1 MAQSQYRTFISAVK
15 ICDLCIMV
23 ICFFLAAYAVSFG
36 IGTVTFGQ
44 FLSMRI
50 KVQNFI
56 IFLCLLSVWHVVL
69 SSFGLY
75 RPKYVIRL
83 RAAMGSIIKAV
94 SLGTLLVALAGI
106 LFRIKLVTPFFI
118 LTFWVSCAALT
129 VACRGILH
137 RAARWAGTQAIGACC
152 QLIIGTGKEAHEY
165 AQKIANT
172 AGTGYRIIGYVSEA
186 HETERPPFIEGIHIV
201 ADLSE
206 LPSFLRRA
214 VVDEVVICLAP
225 GRSYENILEVI
236 SLCERHGI
244 AVRIAADPLGRR
256 LAKGS
261 ADELYGTETIILDR
275 KGIEGWDA
283 FVKRVLD
290 IVIASLLLIIAFPI
304 MVVTAVAIKL
314 TSQGPVF
321 FIQERVGL
329 HKRRFPIYKFRTM
342 IPDAEERLP
351 DVAELN
357 ETDGPA
363 FKIRH
368 DPRATPLGG
377 ILREFAIDELPQ
389 LMNVLKGDMSMVGP
403 RPLPMRDYEGFDKDW
418 QRRRFSV
425 RPGITGLWQ
434 VSGRHALSFDT
445 WMKLDIEYIDRWSL
459 LLDMEIL
466 AKTIPAILRRTQEA

>member
-1 MAQSQYRTFISAVK
+1 MIAPTHRTFLRNLK
-15 ICDLCIMV
+15 IFDIAIMV
-23 ICFFLAAYAVSFG
+23 ICFFLAAYVVSFG

-56 IFLCLLSVWHVVL
+56 IFLCLLLAWHVVL

-75 RPKYVIRL
+75 RLRHMTRL
-83 RAAMGSIIKAV
+83 RDAMGSIVKAT

-106 LFRIKLVTPFFI
+106 LLRIKLVTPFFI
-118 LTFWVSCAALT
+118 LTFWVSCTILT
-129 VACRGILH
+129 IVCRGILRRIVQWMGMH
-137 RAARWAGTQAIGACC
+137 ATGICY

-172 AGTGYRIIGYVSEA
+172 AGAGYRIIGYVSEA
-186 HETERPPFIEGIHIV
+186 HETGMPPTIEGIHV
-201 ADLSE
+201 VTGLNE
-206 LPSFLRRA
+206 LPSFLRHT
-214 VVDEVVICLAP
+214 VVDEVVICLPA
-225 GRSYENILEVI
+225 GRSYEDILAVI

-244 AVRIAADPLGRR
+244 TVRIVADPLSRR

-261 ADELYGTETIILDR
+261 ADELYGTETIILDK

-283 FVKRVLD
+283 FIKRVLD
-290 IVIASLLLIIAFPI
+290 IVIASLLLIVAFPI

-329 HKRRFPIYKFRTM
+329 NKRVFSMYKFRTM
-342 IPDAEERLP
+342 TPDAEKRLS

-357 ETDGPA
+357 EADGPA

-434 VSGRHALSFDT
+434 VSGRHALSFDA

-466 AKTIPAILRRTQEA
+466 AKTIPAVLRRTKEV